1 MPDNFTTSLCTIF
14 GLSSFA
20 LPLPS
25 SFPAQQPPATADAP
39 VLVYGAGSSS
49 GQYMIQIFKLSGFT
63 NIIGIASPRNHEYL
77 KELGAKHCFDYRSPT
92 LAQDVLS
99 ATEGVK
105 VALAVDNIAT
115 KTTLTAISQVVGKGS
130 KLAILM
136 PVKDGETVTNPVDKE
151 MYIGLPPFVN
161 PLFEETEVYTV
172 YTFKNQEVSHIIFY
186 SLYHRFWSQGNK
198 RILSQGKHSCQ
209 KFSLNYLRMALFDQI
224 LSAYLIAIHF

>member
-172 YTFKNQEVSHIIFY
+172 YTFKNQEVSHINFY
-186 SLYHRFWSQGNK
+186 SLYHRF
-198 RILSQGKHSCQ
+198 
-209 KFSLNYLRMALFDQI
+209 
-224 LSAYLIAIHF
+224 